1 MTKLIIKNEAE
12 FNTHLKG
19 YVRAT
24 KTAMNKARALSEF
37 ALAHFEKCGDLG
49 PAQRFH
55 DSMIRNYSRQPA
67 FIKWMCA
74 HAPVLLDNKKFLKD
88 KRDEAIEFDLA
99 GAAKKPFWEFS
110 PELGI
115 TSYQID
121 DIDLAILATLK
132 KFDGK
137 NYVAADDAAM
147 LRLEK
152 LKLQFELDTSDL
164 EDAA

>member
-1 MTKLIIKNEAE
+1 MTKLIIKTEAE
-12 FNTHLKG
+12 FNTQLKG

-37 ALAHFEKCGDLG
+37 AIAHFEKCGDLG
-49 PAQRFH
+49 PAQRFY
-55 DSMIRNYSRQPA
+55 DSMVRNSARPPA
-67 FIKWMCA
+67 FVKWLVA
-74 HAPVLLDNKKFLKD
+74 HAPVLLTDKKFAKD
-88 KRDEAIEFDLA
+88 KRDEAIDFDLE

-110 PELGI
+110 PEQGI
-115 TSYQID
+115 TTYKID
-121 DIDLAILATLK
+121 DLDLAILATLK
-132 KFDGK
+132 KFSGK

-152 LKLQFELDTSDL
+152 LTTQFELDTSDL